1 MNYKQLIKLIEE
13 GENLKVEFKQKFS
26 DYDKI
31 AKEIIAF
38 ANTEGGTI
46 IFGVT
51 DKGKIIGIES
61 EKEIAEL
68 VKNTIRDFCEP
79 SVDYNLF
86 YIRVKDKEVVAL
98 EILESMNKPYR
109 IKDFKNKL
117 NPSEAQVFIRVRD
130 KSVPASKEMIK
141 LMQNRSLKSSLKNY
155 SIGKNEKIV
164 FHYLEMNDYI
174 TAKELSKLANLS
186 SRRASRT
193 LINLVGADILA
204 IHNKANGENFY
215 SSKGQ

>member
-26 DYDKI
+26 DYEKI

-51 DKGKIIGIES
+51 DKGKIIGVES

-68 VKNTIRDFCEP
+68 VKDTIRDYCEP
-79 SVDYNLF
+79 SVDHSLY

-98 EILESMNKPYR
+98 EILESINKPCR
-109 IKDFKNKL
+109 IKDYQKKL
-117 NPSEAQVFIRVRD
+117 ISMKPKCS
-130 KSVPASKEMIK
+130 
-141 LMQNRSLKSSLKNY
+141 
-155 SIGKNEKIV
+155 
-164 FHYLEMNDYI
+164 
-174 TAKELSKLANLS
+174 
-186 SRRASRT
+186 
-193 LINLVGADILA
+193 
-204 IHNKANGENFY
+204 
-215 SSKGQ
+215 